1 MSVRESKR
9 KETEMT
15 AMFSQ
20 DVLVSKVLL
29 TRIDM
34 SVNGDVVK
42 IVVRTFSPDVN
53 GDVLINGVK
62 SIMVGSMNGQ
72 ADMIDGKMTGI
83 IPRIMLPEVGQVINN
98 GLVFLGVGR
107 PSAKKAAGK

>member
-1 MSVRESKR
+1 MIVRGSER
-9 KETEMT
+9 KETKMT

-34 SVNGDVVK
+34 NVNGDVVK
-42 IVVRTFSPDVN
+42 IVVRTFSPDAN

-72 ADMIDGKMTGI
+72 ADMADGKMTGI
-83 IPRIMLPEVGQVINN
+83 IPRILLPEVGQVINN

-107 PSAKKAAGK
+107 PANAKKAGK